1 MNETQQFEFLERFTD
16 GIYCLDIDWTFTYCN
31 GAATRLLKREREELI
46 GKSVWVQFSDAVD
59 LTLYDQYHKAM
70 RDQTPVFFELFYSPL
85 NTWFNVRAYPS
96 MTGLTVYF
104 QDVTKQRLQKKELY
118 EHYKSLFINNA
129 DAVFSFDLNG
139 NYLSVNP
146 AMERMFGYSEAEFLR
161 MCFVP
166 LIVEEEV
173 ERVKTIF
180 SKAAQ
185 GEIQNYE
192 TKTIDKNGRIIDV
205 KVTNIPITIEDT
217 IVGIYGIARD
227 ITTVKQAEE
236 VLIQTKKLMAV
247 GELAASIAHEIR
259 NPLTSIKGFLQL
271 MKQNNNNLDSS
282 YFEIM
287 ADELSRIE
295 MITGEL
301 LVLAKPQAKD
311 FKITQIENI
320 IHDVSMLI
328 SSQALIYN
336 VEVKKDVQPLPKIKG
351 VENQLKQVLI
361 NLIKNAIEASPSGGE
376 VMIKAAL
383 IDETSINIKIID
395 QGHGIPKEFLDKLG
409 TPFYTTKE
417 KGTGL
422 GLMTTIKIIQEHN
435 GTIEFVSEPNSGT
448 TVEIR
453 LPVVNG

>member
-104 QDVTKQRLQKKELY
+104 QDVTKQRLQKKELD

-336 VEVKKDVQPLPKIKG
+336 VEVKKRR
-351 VENQLKQVLI
+351 
-361 NLIKNAIEASPSGGE
+361 
-376 VMIKAAL
+376 
-383 IDETSINIKIID
+383 
-395 QGHGIPKEFLDKLG
+395 
-409 TPFYTTKE
+409 
-417 KGTGL
+417 
-422 GLMTTIKIIQEHN
+422 TTITKN
-435 GTIEFVSEPNSGT
+435 
-448 TVEIR
+448 
-453 LPVVNG
+453 

>member
-104 QDVTKQRLQKKELY
+104 QDVTKQRLQKKELD

-259 NPLTSIKGFLQL
+259 NPLTSIK
-271 MKQNNNNLDSS
+271 
-282 YFEIM
+282 
-287 ADELSRIE
+287 
-295 MITGEL
+295 
-301 LVLAKPQAKD
+301 D
-311 FKITQIENI
+311 FY
-320 IHDVSMLI
+320 S
-328 SSQALIYN
+328 
-336 VEVKKDVQPLPKIKG
+336 
-351 VENQLKQVLI
+351 
-361 NLIKNAIEASPSGGE
+361 
-376 VMIKAAL
+376 
-383 IDETSINIKIID
+383 
-395 QGHGIPKEFLDKLG
+395 
-409 TPFYTTKE
+409 
-417 KGTGL
+417 
-422 GLMTTIKIIQEHN
+422 
-435 GTIEFVSEPNSGT
+435 
-448 TVEIR
+448 
-453 LPVVNG
+453 